1 MRCGIGFDA
10 HAFGIEKKKRL
21 ILGGIEIEYGKGL
34 EGYSDADVLTHAVM
48 DALLGASGLGDIG
61 IHFPD
66 TDMEY
71 KDISSIKLLSRV
83 AVMVRGKGFEIE
95 NIDAVIIIQEPKVS
109 EFFESMEKNI
119 SAALNIGADRVNI
132 KATTTEHM
140 GFCGRKEGIAAQ
152 SVALLK

>member
-10 HAFGIEKKKRL
+10 HAFESKKGKKL
-21 ILGGIEIEYGKGL
+21 ILGGVEIKYGKGL
-34 EGYSDADVLTHAVM
+34 EGHSDADVLTHAVM

-66 TDMEY
+66 TDMGY
-71 KDISSIKLLSRV
+71 KGIFSIKLLSRV
-83 AVMVRGKGFEIE
+83 AAMVRDKGFEIE
-95 NIDAVIIIQEPKVS
+95 NIDAVIIIQEPRVS
-109 EFFESMEKNI
+109 EFFESMEKKI
-119 SAALNIGADRVNI
+119 SAALKIGPDRVNI